1 MLHDSPLASGDLPID
16 SRDSPEAASM
26 LKIHVERVA
35 RFGDR
40 PFVASSPI
48 VVRLQLILATRQ
60 RAAKTREQVAA
71 EERRVSRNRLAER
84 RREKRSHQALAE
96 FCGIRIPLQRRENLP
111 APFATRRSPSRQGGP
126 VRRDR
131 RSCHSSRDAS
141 TGHAVPR
148 APVGV
153 RYGRSAGSNGQ
164 LFGHLHG

>member
-84 RREKRSHQALAE
+84 RREKADSSGAGRVLRHTHPLA
-96 FCGIRIPLQRRENLP
+96 
-111 APFATRRSPSRQGGP
+111 
-126 VRRDR
+126 
-131 RSCHSSRDAS
+131 AS
-141 TGHAVPR
+141 ANEI
-148 APVGV
+148 A
-153 RYGRSAGSNGQ
+153 
-164 LFGHLHG
+164 